1 MKAKN
6 CNGKLYFRILQ
17 DASSVS
23 QTRNKCNS
31 LLHQQYVIISV
42 WCVWLVW
49 LVAWPLCQGA
59 EWRTNWIVASETNRK
74 RCDHHPRKIPSM
86 RPRHS
91 SVGLEVT
98 TPKLLMCINH
108 VGISWLISY
117 AESTSWEKDVLF
129 PEKPPHTLDVKIWDG
144 SKPVFISYHIRV
156 DEPPFSSY
164 SRITQATRALTH
176 SHRLSHGAYA
186 ARSPDSCATDWGQNQ

>member
-23 QTRNKCNS
+23 QQETTATAFCINS
-31 LLHQQYVIISV
+31 NYQCLVCV

-49 LVAWPLCQGA
+49 LVCVAAWPLCQGA

-98 TPKLLMCINH
+98 TPKLLMCINL

-129 PEKPPHTLDVKIWDG
+129 PEKPPQ
-144 SKPVFISYHIRV
+144 P
-156 DEPPFSSY
+156 
-164 SRITQATRALTH
+164 LT
-176 SHRLSHGAYA
+176 
-186 ARSPDSCATDWGQNQ
+186 